1 MLCITDC
8 EQTVLPIQTFV
19 REVRQLCTFWCYSGE
34 REAVSE
40 ELRNLSAFSAEHLP
54 LVKYFNRYFIIR
66 KLMEMLTLSQG
77 ESEQSALSG
86 AVASEGWSL
95 ELLCDA

>member
-8 EQTVLPIQTFV
+8 EQTVLLIQTFV

-66 KLMEMLTLSQG
+66 KLMGIQG

-95 ELLCDA
+95 ELLCDNA

>member
-54 LVKYFNRYFIIR
+54 LVKYFNQYFIIR
-66 KLMEMLTLSQG
+66 KLMGIQG
-77 ESEQSALSG
+77 ESEQSALSW